1 MAAVERSTTRLEVL
15 LRRDRILVAV
25 AIAGVC
31 ALCWAHL
38 VAASADMA
46 AMDVAAMAMA
56 GIAPWT
62 ARDFALVLAMWVVMM
77 VGMMLPTAAPMLLL
91 YAQVARRAAADGR
104 PLAPTGLF
112 ALGYATVWG
121 LFSVAATAAQWG
133 LDRLALLSCTMVAT
147 SPALGAALLVGA
159 GLYQLTPWKE
169 RCLRHCRE
177 PARFLAGGFR
187 RGRLG
192 AFRMGLVHGAFCLGC
207 CWALMGLLFVGGVMN
222 LLWIGGITLVVLLE
236 KLAPHGARGAKLGGL
251 VLTGVGAG
259 LAVGWLRI

>member
-1 MAAVERSTTRLEVL
+1 VDAVQQQTTRLEAL
-15 LRRDRILVAV
+15 LQRDRLFVA
-25 AIAGVC
+25 AGVAGVT

-38 VAASADMA
+38 VAASSDMA
-46 AMDVAAMAMA
+46 AMDLGAMAA
-56 GIAPWT
+56 VQIAPWT

-77 VGMMLPTAAPMLLL
+77 IGMMLPTATPMLLL
-91 YAQVARRAAADGR
+91 YARVARRAAADGR
-104 PLAPTGLF
+104 PFAPTGLF
-112 ALGYATVWG
+112 ALGYAAVWS

-133 LDRLALLSCTMVAT
+133 LDRLALLSCAMVAT

-169 RCLRHCRE
+169 ACLRHCRE
-177 PARFLAGGFR
+177 PAHFLSRGWR

-192 AFRMGLVHGAFCLGC
+192 AFRMGFAHGAFCLGC
-207 CWALMGLLFVGGVMN
+207 CWALMSLLFVGGVMN

-236 KLAPHGARGAKLGGL
+236 KLAPHGTRGAKLGGL

-259 LAVGWLRI
+259 LALGWLRD